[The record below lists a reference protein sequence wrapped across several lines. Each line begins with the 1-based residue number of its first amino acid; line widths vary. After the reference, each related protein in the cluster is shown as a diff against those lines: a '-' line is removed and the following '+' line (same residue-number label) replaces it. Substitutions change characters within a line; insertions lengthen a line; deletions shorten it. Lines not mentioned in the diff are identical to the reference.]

1 VKEKEWQVS
10 VLRRSA
16 QRSRGCAE
24 PSTRPARARESNR
37 IGRYSQI
44 NVAGLFGAVGWHGL
58 MLLKQQIRFGEQS
71 PIMQVGM
78 WWATLPLVIGS
89 ALAILGAVIEG
100 YSGSDNDPA
109 ADLDKETA

>member
-1 VKEKEWQVS
+1 
-10 VLRRSA
+10 
-16 QRSRGCAE
+16 
-24 PSTRPARARESNR
+24 
-37 IGRYSQI
+37 
-44 NVAGLFGAVGWHGL
+44 
-58 MLLKQQIRFGEQS
+58 
-71 PIMQVGM
+71 M